1 MNIHKGDTGSTYLGL
16 KKTDP
21 TIKFLG
27 NVDELTAWINKC
39 RIEVDDCPESTHG
52 KKITRILQDIE
63 NELMNIGKY
72 VFGKYDYDMFQ
83 LRLDT
88 YEQLFQGYTT
98 DKFISMNTQ
107 VECDLNIARTV
118 CRRCERSKY
127 LTDHPGL
134 YPMFNRISTIL
145 FKLILY
151 VQKRLIVHK

>member
-39 RIEVDDCPESTHG
+39 RIEGDDHCPESTHG
-52 KKITRILQDIE
+52 TRILQDRE

-72 VFGKYDYDMFQ
+72 VFDTYDYDLFQ

-98 DKFISMNTQ
+98 DKFIRMNTPI
-107 VECDLNIARTV
+107 ECDLNIARTV
-118 CRRCERSKY
+118 CRRCERSKS
-127 LTDHPGL
+127 LTDHQEL

-151 VQKRLIVHK
+151 LQKRLQEHK

>member
-1 MNIHKGDTGSTYLGL
+1 MNIHKGDTGSTYQGL

-39 RIEVDDCPESTHG
+39 RIEGDVSKP
-52 KKITRILQDIE
+52 KRILQDIE

-72 VFGKYDYDMFQ
+72 VFDKYDYDLFQ

-98 DKFISMNTQ
+98 DRFISMNTTI
-107 VECDLNIARTV
+107 ECDLNIARTV

-127 LTDHPGL
+127 LTVHQEL

-151 VQKRLIVHK
+151 LQKKITRA